1 MMRKRK
7 GLLTVSER
15 VELAIQLLGPGSEQD
30 MKAAIDWIEEIRR
43 NARQG
48 SQDPL
53 YDWRGELRAF
63 IAALKRVLSK
73 TKLMRKKMPR
83 PGLLDSLD
91 AECEKW
97 IGLCQGQLDKHE
109 LKSGSGLREPVKE
122 FRRPRRHD
130 ADVKRRAA
138 ERARALM
145 AKYSKP
151 GSEHKLAAI
160 LYGDE
165 SADLRKYCGPQI
177 SKGVGLAGR
186 FFFDFPSRGTR
197 ATGSVKR

>member
-30 MKAAIDWIEEIRR
+30 VKAAIDWIEEIRR

-73 TKLMRKKMPR
+73 P
-83 PGLLDSLD
+83 SLC
-91 AECEKW
+91 A
-97 IGLCQGQLDKHE
+97 
-109 LKSGSGLREPVKE
+109 
-122 FRRPRRHD
+122 RRCLGRG
-130 ADVKRRAA
+130 
-138 ERARALM
+138 
-145 AKYSKP
+145 YSI
-151 GSEHKLAAI
+151 H
-160 LYGDE
+160 
-165 SADLRKYCGPQI
+165 
-177 SKGVGLAGR
+177 
-186 FFFDFPSRGTR
+186 
-197 ATGSVKR
+197 